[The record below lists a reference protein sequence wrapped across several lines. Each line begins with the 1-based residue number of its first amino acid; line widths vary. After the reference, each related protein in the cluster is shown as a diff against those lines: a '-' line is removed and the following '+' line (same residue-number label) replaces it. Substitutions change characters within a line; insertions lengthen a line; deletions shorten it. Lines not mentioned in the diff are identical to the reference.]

1 MHTSG
6 YVRFD
11 IAGNVDI
18 CSNYV
23 RFDISR
29 RLFYL
34 TLAIFSFGRCCN
46 SVAAKRAKNG
56 R

>member
-6 YVRFD
+6 YVKFD
-11 IAGNVDI
+11 ITGNVGI
-18 CSNYV
+18 CSSYA

-29 RLFYL
+29 RLFYP

-46 SVAAKRAKNG
+46 AVAAKKAMNG